1 MQGTPTGSGRTQ
13 LSEGTVQASHREEDN
28 LVPSDTNLFVWKND
42 DGTYSVQGVSYG
54 GLVSPLWD
62 VNESDLPE
70 KIKSELAS
78 AKEFSPVQID
88 LKENED
94 IRQWTEVQFV
104 KAYNEGRLFS
114 RNVNN
119 GNSKVLSSSQEP
131 ILFSDNSQKDKYMKE
146 QVSQDALRTLR
157 DGARRTFLGLENSD
171 RQIPLNTKQNSELEK
186 LNINR
191 KVDGKYTM
199 TAIFNGTA
207 VTRDVNASTVQSLKN
222 ATPDEKVNT
231 VAQIFNRPE
240 LKDSAITESVKE
252 RVTEAVAQV
261 TQTATP
267 ESVSRPEIYASK
279 TEHVSDMATNM
290 QSAASASY
298 NDIQQQQQ
306 SQEQSR
312 TRSEGL
318 GM

>member
-1 MQGTPTGSGRTQ
+1 M
-13 LSEGTVQASHREEDN
+13 
-28 LVPSDTNLFVWKND
+28 
-42 DGTYSVQGVSYG
+42 
-54 GLVSPLWD
+54 
-62 VNESDLPE
+62 
-70 KIKSELAS
+70 
-78 AKEFSPVQID
+78 
-88 LKENED
+88 
-94 IRQWTEVQFV
+94 
-104 KAYNEGRLFS
+104 
-114 RNVNN
+114 
-119 GNSKVLSSSQEP
+119 
-131 ILFSDNSQKDKYMKE
+131 
-146 QVSQDALRTLR
+146 
-157 DGARRTFLGLENSD
+157 
-171 RQIPLNTKQNSELEK
+171 EK